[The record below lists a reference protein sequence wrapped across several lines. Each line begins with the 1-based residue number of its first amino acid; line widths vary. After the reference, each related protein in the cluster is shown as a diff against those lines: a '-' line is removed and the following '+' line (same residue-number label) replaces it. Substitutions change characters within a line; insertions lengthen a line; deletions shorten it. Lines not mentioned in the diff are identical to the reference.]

1 MTTLLMIFI
10 TLFIIAIQAAIPYL
24 LKPTIVFGVTIP
36 DTYTKN
42 STLLSYKKIYTRIIA
57 GFGALAIIGFLIWI
71 PASNANDESIVLFAT
86 ATQFVL
92 LFVSMILYFLF
103 HVKTT
108 RFKQEQQWGAN
119 LKQVRITDLAIRTA
133 DEMLPW
139 YSYIVPIVITIGLIA
154 YTLIQYDNLPNL
166 IPIHWGIDGQPDD
179 FTKKT
184 ILSVIA
190 LPLILL
196 ITQGMML
203 WTNEMTKKSGIKI
216 SAINRKK
223 SRSQQ
228 LSFRK
233 YTSWLLFATTS
244 FMTILLAFL
253 QLVIIHDEIGKPSIL
268 LALPIGFLVIIF
280 IMTGIYAFKVGQS
293 GSRLDVDVVDE
304 ENTDGITNYDDDK
317 YWKVGIF
324 YINKNDPSI
333 FVEKRFGVGWTIN
346 YGNPTAYIM
355 FVPIILILIISL
367 VLLK

>member
-36 DTYTKN
+36 DIYTKN

-71 PASNANDESIVLFAT
+71 PASNANDESIVLFAVVI
-86 ATQFVL
+86 QFAL
-92 LFVSMILYFLF
+92 LFCSMILYFLF

-108 RFKQEQQWGAN
+108 RLKQEQQWGAN

-154 YTLIQYDNLPNL
+154 YTVIKFDNLPNL

-179 FTKKT
+179 FTEKT

-196 ITQGMML
+196 IMQGMML

-223 SRSQQ
+223 VPYS
-228 LSFRK
+228 
-233 YTSWLLFATTS
+233 
-244 FMTILLAFL
+244 TI
-253 QLVIIHDEIGKPSIL
+253 VIQK
-268 LALPIGFLVIIF
+268 
-280 IMTGIYAFKVGQS
+280 IY
-293 GSRLDVDVVDE
+293 
-304 ENTDGITNYDDDK
+304 
-317 YWKVGIF
+317 
-324 YINKNDPSI
+324 
-333 FVEKRFGVGWTIN
+333 
-346 YGNPTAYIM
+346 
-355 FVPIILILIISL
+355 
-367 VLLK
+367 